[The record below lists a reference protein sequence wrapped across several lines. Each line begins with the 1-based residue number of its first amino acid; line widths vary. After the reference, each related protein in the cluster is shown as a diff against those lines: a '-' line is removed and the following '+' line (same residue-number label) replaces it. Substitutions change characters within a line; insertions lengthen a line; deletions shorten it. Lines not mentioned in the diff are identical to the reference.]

1 MRIGMGFRTT
11 NSRVAIYDGEQVNV
25 LPLESTSSVMRS
37 VLYLTRD
44 HELHVGQAAIELYNE
59 QNINR
64 ERRMVRKRVGR
75 IEMVFAD
82 LGPLATDVHILVD
95 ELEPGRLMRSLK
107 SALATPYT
115 GTMIFGKKYS
125 LEELISLY
133 LRAVRERASTLLDS
147 EITDVVLGRPVHFV
161 GAERDDDDRYAE
173 DRLRKAAHLAG
184 FERVDFEF
192 EPVAAARHYA
202 LSVTTPQTVLV
213 FDFGGGTLDLTVLHI
228 APGNSP
234 AIMAVGGVGI
244 SGDHFYHRS
253 V

>member
-1 MRIGMGFRTT
+1 MDWGTT
-11 NSRVAIYDGEQVNV
+11 NLGVGVYDGEKVNV
-25 LPLESTSSVMRS
+25 LALESTSSVMRS

-115 GTMIFGKKYS
+115 GTVIYGKKYT
-125 LEELISLY
+125 LEGLIALY
-133 LRAVRERASTLLDS
+133 LRAIRERAEELLRAS
-147 EITDVVLGRPVHFV
+147 VTEVVLGRPVHFV
-161 GAERDDDDRYAE
+161 GAETDEDDARAE
-173 DRLRKAAHLAG
+173 NRLRSAA
-184 FERVDFEF
+184 
-192 EPVAAARHYA
+192 
-202 LSVTTPQTVLV
+202 
-213 FDFGGGTLDLTVLHI
+213 
-228 APGNSP
+228 
-234 AIMAVGGVGI
+234 M
-244 SGDHFYHRS
+244 
-253 V
+253 

>member
-1 MRIGMGFRTT
+1 MDWGTT
-11 NSRVAIYDGEQVNV
+11 NLGVGVYDGEKVNV
-25 LPLESTSSVMRS
+25 LALESTSSVMRS

-75 IEMVFAD
+75 IEMVVAD

-125 LEELISLY
+125 LEALISLY
-133 LRAVRERASTLLDS
+133 LRAVRERAGALLGA

-192 EPVAAARHYA
+192 EPVAASQPYSP
-202 LSVTTPQTVLV
+202 LGPL
-213 FDFGGGTLDLTVLHI
+213 
-228 APGNSP
+228 APTAP
-234 AIMAVGGVGI
+234 V
-244 SGDHFYHRS
+244 SGF
-253 V
+253 